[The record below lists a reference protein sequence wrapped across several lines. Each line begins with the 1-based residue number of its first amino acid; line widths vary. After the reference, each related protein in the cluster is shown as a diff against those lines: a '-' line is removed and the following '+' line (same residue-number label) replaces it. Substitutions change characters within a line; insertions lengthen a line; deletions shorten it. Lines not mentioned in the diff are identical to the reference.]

1 MTTDNDHPAEP
12 FWAVLELMGHVRL
25 AGRISEEER
34 FGSKIGRI
42 DVPADKGCSGT
53 SAGWCPNCGDCTC
66 KNHDDKN
73 DDDCPLHS
81 ATSKHGET
89 EGKFVTIYFG
99 GSSVYRM
106 TPCDEDTARAVAAR
120 SAPAPIHPYEMPK
133 QLQHQEA
140 TPEGDQWHD
149 PEDDE
154 EEDDDDEFSPPF

>member
-1 MTTDNDHPAEP
+1 MTDTNDHPAEP

-25 AGRISEEER
+25 AGKVSEEER

-42 DVPADKGCSGT
+42 DVPADGGR
-53 SAGWCPNCGDCTC
+53 
-66 KNHDDKN
+66 
-73 DDDCPLHS
+73 
-81 ATSKHGET
+81 
-89 EGKFVTIYFG
+89 FVTIYFG

-133 QLQHQEA
+133 QLQHQQS